1 MSIIG
6 MMLPEY
12 LERLLRLL
20 RADRERAEGGLAG
33 LPRRGFDLTHEHGR
47 PRKLATFNSEGH
59 FLKGARHCG
68 CSVAHFPDCIANTST
83 APENGTQV
91 DEYKTLYQGEGRS
104 NH

>member
-33 LPRRGFDLTHEHGR
+33 LLRRGSDLIHGHGR
-47 PRKLATFNSEGH
+47 PRKLATFNS
-59 FLKGARHCG
+59 
-68 CSVAHFPDCIANTST
+68 
-83 APENGTQV
+83 
-91 DEYKTLYQGEGRS
+91 
-104 NH
+104 